1 VETVLYRVVQES
13 LTNVAKHARASRVS
27 IHLVDQG
34 DGVTLDA
41 RDDGVGFEPARASGL
56 LRAAHFGLAGSAS
69 GSALVGEADEGLA
82 GVELA
87 TRLEPDVVLMDLR
100 LPGISGLEATRQIKQ
115 LCPAVQVLILTA
127 YDDPE
132 LDREA
137 IAVGASAFLVKG
149 CQVQRICQLTDQAWA
164 HARTLA
170 VTPPLTH
177 T

>member
-1 VETVLYRVVQES
+1 MTWPQAGPRVV
-13 LTNVAKHARASRVS
+13 
-27 IHLVDQG
+27 IVD
-34 DGVTLDA
+34 DH
-41 RDDGVGFEPARASGL
+41 PAM
-56 LRAAHFGLAGSAS
+56 RAALRD
-69 GSALVGEADEGLA
+69 ALEDEGAMVVGEADEGSA
-82 GVELA
+82 GVELTA
-87 TRLEPDVVLMDLR
+87 RLEPDVVLMDLR

-137 IAVGASAFLVKG
+137 IAVGAYAFLVKG
-149 CQVQRICQLTDQAWA
+149 CQVQLICQLTDQAWA

-170 VTPPLTH
+170 VDPPLTH